1 MRGEKKKILLHSKT
15 DNKQKIFNT
24 RGKKYEY

>member
-1 MRGEKKKILLHSKT
+1 MRGEKKRYCYIQKT